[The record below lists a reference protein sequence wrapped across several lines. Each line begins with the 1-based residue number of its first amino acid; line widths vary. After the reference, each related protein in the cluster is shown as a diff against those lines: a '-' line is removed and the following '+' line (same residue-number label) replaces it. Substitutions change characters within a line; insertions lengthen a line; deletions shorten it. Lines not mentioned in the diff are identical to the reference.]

1 MFPEVAADT
10 LLAADGAAEEPLSAP
25 EKARGAARERGVGFS
40 SRSASISTPEVSE
53 REAMKAF
60 LIPLTV
66 ATTGARIYV
75 NPDHITFLRETPS
88 GAGSQ
93 VVTPVINDGLVLP
106 IVKESLDEIIE
117 LCDRAR
123 GGERES

>member
-1 MFPEVAADT
+1 
-10 LLAADGAAEEPLSAP
+10 
-25 EKARGAARERGVGFS
+25 
-40 SRSASISTPEVSE
+40 
-53 REAMKAF
+53 MKTF

-75 NPDHITFLRETPS
+75 NPDHITFLRDTPT

-117 LCDRAR
+117 LCNRAR
-123 GGERES
+123 GGGRES